1 MRLLVTNDDSLE
13 SAFLHELV
21 AALRHAGHQ
30 VWVAAPAHEQSW
42 IGTAKSRHR
51 PVTSVAVD
59 RGLGCPTWE
68 IDGTPSDCV
77 NIALA
82 HLVHNERIE
91 AVVSGINIGLNAS
104 LPYLLASGTVAGAW
118 EGALHGLPALACS
131 HDLRAEDFARMKVA
145 GAQPTPELQVTL
157 RHSAAHAA
165 KLTALLLRASDNP
178 PFTVHNLNF
187 PAVCRVDT
195 AVRRTLPER
204 LVLPKLFGPADGQG
218 RHHFAF
224 RLTSDIPPTEPL
236 TDRACLAA
244 GMISHTVL
252 DYSRL
257 GVPAA

>member
-1 MRLLVTNDDSLE
+1 MRFLVTNDDSLD

-21 AALRHAGHQ
+21 FALRAAGHDLR
-30 VWVAAPAHEQSW
+30 VAAPLHEQSW

-51 PVTSVAVD
+51 PVRSAAVD
-59 RGLGCPTWE
+59 RGFGCPTWS
-68 IDGTPSDCV
+68 IDGTPADCV

-82 HLVHNERIE
+82 HLVGGERIDG
-91 AVVSGINIGLNAS
+91 VVSGINIGLNAS

-131 HDLRAEDFARMKVA
+131 HDLTQTDFAHMKQH
-145 GAQPTPELQVTL
+145 GAAPSAALRETL
-157 RHSAAHAA
+157 RFSAAHAA
-165 KLTALLLRASDNP
+165 RLAGALLAPGVSA

-187 PAVCRVDT
+187 PAACRADT

-204 LVLPKLFGPADGQG
+204 LVLPRLFSPADAEG

-224 RLTSDIPPTEPL
+224 RLTSDIAPTEPL

-244 GMISHTVL
+244 GLISHTVL
-252 DYSRL
+252 DYGRL
-257 GVPAA
+257 GVPGN

>member
-21 AALRHAGHQ
+21 AALLRAGNQ
-30 VWVAAPAHEQSW
+30 VWVAAPAQEQSW

-51 PVTSVAVD
+51 PVSSIAVE
-59 RGLGCPTWE
+59 RGLGCPTWS

-82 HLVHNERIE
+82 HLVHHERIE

-118 EGALHGLPALACS
+118 EGALHGLPSLACS
-131 HDLRAEDFARMKVA
+131 HDLRAEDFARMKVH
-145 GAQPTPELQVTL
+145 GATPTPELLATL
-157 RHSAAHAA
+157 RHSSAHAA
-165 KLTALLLRASDNP
+165 RLVGQLLSVRPVP

-187 PAVCRVDT
+187 PAACRADT
-195 AVRRTLPER
+195 EVRRTLPER
-204 LVLPKLFGPADGQG
+204 LVLPKLFGPADTEG

-244 GMISHTVL
+244 GLISHTVL

-257 GVPAA
+257 GVPA

>member
-21 AALRHAGHQ
+21 AALLAAGNQ
-30 VWVAAPAHEQSW
+30 VWVAAPAQEQSW

-51 PVTSVAVD
+51 AVSSFAVD
-59 RGLGCPTWE
+59 RGLRCPTWE

-82 HLVHNERIE
+82 HLVPNERIE

-131 HDLRAEDFARMKVA
+131 HDLNSADFARMKVH
-145 GAQPTPELQVTL
+145 GAMPTPELLVTL

-165 KLTALLLRASDNP
+165 RLAGTLLGSGTHA

-187 PAVCRVDT
+187 PAICRADSP
-195 AVRRTLPER
+195 VRRTLPER
-204 LVLPKLFGPADGQG
+204 LVLPKLFGPADEQG

-244 GMISHTVL
+244 GMISHTLL

-257 GVPAA
+257 GVPDV